1 MQLGNIKLKKYCV
14 QNGYVLASIWREE
27 KMSKALKQG
36 RKKSVDD
43 WGLELGFGTFRSKVN
58 KRETRHQS
66 SEGKISLK
74 ENLISVLKT
83 RL

>member
-1 MQLGNIKLKKYCV
+1 
-14 QNGYVLASIWREE
+14 
-27 KMSKALKQG
+27 MSEALKQG

-66 SEGKISLK
+66 SEGKISSK